1 MTALGPTGNRND
13 IDLTNAK
20 EPKSMVPAYSDGDI
34 EAGNPPKKIDN
45 MAVDAVKSITEEVGS
60 TELAMSGSSTV
71 EKILMVRSLE
81 DGGNQQY
88 EYLVKWQGFAYVH
101 CRLVSNAR
109 ICTPAFALASLNA
122 VLCSISH

>member
-1 MTALGPTGNRND
+1 
-13 IDLTNAK
+13 
-20 EPKSMVPAYSDGDI
+20 MVGWGWA
-34 EAGNPPKKIDN
+34 
-45 MAVDAVKSITEEVGS
+45 
-60 TELAMSGSSTV
+60 ELSPICIGIVAPIGVLCNLFVLSGHMLSLMPCPSTV
-71 EKILMVRSLE
+71 EKILMIRSLE

-109 ICTPAFALASLNA
+109 ISTPVFAFASLNA